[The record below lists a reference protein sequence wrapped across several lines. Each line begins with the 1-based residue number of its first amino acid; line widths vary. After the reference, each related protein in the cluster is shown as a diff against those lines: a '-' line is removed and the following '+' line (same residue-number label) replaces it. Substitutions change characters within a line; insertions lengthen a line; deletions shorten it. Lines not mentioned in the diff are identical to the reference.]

1 MNYRHIS
8 EWLDS
13 TRDLV
18 GQIYIDVPDRMYNYD
33 ISSVFF
39 LVIVSSSLV
48 VLFSP

>member
-18 GQIYIDVPDRMYNYD
+18 GQIYVDVPDSMYNYD

-48 VLFSP
+48 VLFFP